1 MILTLMLITI
11 FALIGSLI
19 WAVEKCN
26 SFLAL
31 FLYLTYIILA
41 LKISFMICWIQNKKG
56 GDLLTKGLFICVIGY
71 KGVL

>member
-41 LKISFMICWIQNKKG
+41 LKISFMIC
-56 GDLLTKGLFICVIGY
+56 
-71 KGVL
+71 

>member
-1 MILTLMLITI
+1 MILTLMLITML
-11 FALIGSLI
+11 ALIGSLI

-41 LKISFMICWIQNKKG
+41 VKVGFMIC
-56 GDLLTKGLFICVIGY
+56 
-71 KGVL
+71 